1 MDFFHR
7 FTWVAAVDVNDGLA
21 MCEPAQ
27 IPVGKGVAVACDE
40 KRARACHLEH
50 GPVDKAVVRTDQKE
64 RAGFGHV
71 LDAVD
76 FDSVAEHER
85 ECETQSSAQKRHRG
99 ALEREYEREG

>member
-7 FTWVAAVDVNDGLA
+7 FTWVAAVDVDDGLA
-21 MCEPAQ
+21 VCEPAQ

-50 GPVDKAVVRTDQKE
+50 SPVNKAVVRTDQKE
-64 RAGFGHV
+64 RTRFGHI

-76 FDSVAEHER
+76 LDLIAEHV
-85 ECETQSSAQKRHRG
+85 
-99 ALEREYEREG
+99 